1 MIPQNDYSVVFLCSG
16 NSHPVHYLLVMF
28 QVGCHVNLL
37 FYGGM
42 SQNIRQMCQIFLD
55 GIKALCKQMPEIM
68 RKHLDWSYLPPGIF
82 FFMGMTYIACPTFSA
97 FVLKIHPLLYRHP

>member
-1 MIPQNDYSVVFLCSG
+1 MIILWYFYVLG

-28 QVGCHVNLL
+28 QAGCHVNPCCL
-37 FYGGM
+37 YGGM

-68 RKHLDWSYLPPGIF
+68 RKHL
-82 FFMGMTYIACPTFSA
+82 
-97 FVLKIHPLLYRHP
+97 